1 MRLTTVGYYADF
13 AIGLALIAWL
23 AGMEVLADGSLF
35 HAIIW
40 LNYVAM
46 GFAVWTLV
54 EYGVHRLI
62 YHHVPFFER
71 MHDAH
76 HAEPNAFIGAPPVLG
91 PVLILLMVYV
101 PAHAVNP
108 SIGNGVTS
116 GVVGGYLAYMLVH
129 HAVHHWNLSTTSWL
143 YGTRHH
149 HALHHHHSEV
159 ANFGV
164 TTAFWDHVFG
174 TAVTPKLRFP
184 GQSEP
189 H

>member
-23 AGMEVLADGSLF
+23 AGMEVLAGGSLF

-40 LNYVAM
+40 LNYVAL

-76 HAEPNAFIGAPPVLG
+76 HAEPSAFIGALPRG
-91 PVLILLMVYV
+91 RT
-101 PAHAVNP
+101 
-108 SIGNGVTS
+108 GVDLFGGLRSCTS
-116 GVVGGYLAYMLVH
+116 GQSLHCERTDLGCRRWVSCLYAGASCSASLERADHILVIQH
-129 HAVHHWNLSTTSWL
+129 PPSSRPSSSSFRRRQFRCHDNILGSCVRDCCNAN
-143 YGTRHH
+143 
-149 HALHHHHSEV
+149 V
-159 ANFGV
+159 AISRTF
-164 TTAFWDHVFG
+164 
-174 TAVTPKLRFP
+174 
-184 GQSEP
+184 
-189 H
+189 

>member
-13 AIGLALIAWL
+13 AIGLALIACL
-23 AGMEVLADGSLF
+23 TGMEVLADGSLF

-40 LNYVAM
+40 LNYVAL

-62 YHHVPFFER
+62 YHHVPLFER

-76 HAEPNAFIGAPPVLG
+76 HAEPNAFIGAPPCLG
-91 PVLILLMVYV
+91 PVLILLLVYV
-101 PAHAVNP
+101 PARLVSV
-108 SIGNGVTS
+108 SIANGLTA

-129 HAVHHWNLSTTSWL
+129 HAAHHWNVPTTSWL
-143 YGTRHH
+143 YSTRHH